1 MAAAVPNTD
10 ITAMLGSLMEIIC
23 KYEEKDPDNPPNEG
37 DYLLAMN
44 TLKALNDRKGN
55 FTSVHRQVIVQIR
68 ERIRRVP
75 NLSELTSRHASW
87 MMKKMMGYINCD
99 VCGSQLANE
108 YALNR
113 HKKRSSCR
121 EMRARLFFF
130 SEKFSI
136 RRERWEARGWK
147 IDVAFV
153 AAMFSIH
160 DNSQPKILMLP
171 DVREFSCTFMMI
183 PRRLVPRHFWE
194 SIWSATA
201 QSVNPKFAFKYEPSM
216 FCADVR
222 RDGPAGFAKL
232 YRHSIMSQ
240 CEKIHIQSL
249 EEQFR
254 SAQVAL
260 RPNFF
265 HGPPGTHSN
274 RSYERWNLHPIDNQP
289 LLRMTLAP
297 ASRPR
302 FPCVPEHIN
311 RVAGATPLQME
322 IPAEFANFSTVLP
335 AGPAPPEPAPVA
347 QQPGDPVSSD
357 DGSDDS
363 VVSFNV

>member
-75 NLSELTSRHASW
+75 NLSELTSRHADW
-87 MMKKMMGYINCD
+87 MMKKLMGYINCD
-99 VCGSQLANE
+99 ICGSQLANE

-113 HKKRSSCR
+113 HKKRASCR
-121 EMRARLFFF
+121 QMRARLFYF
-130 SEKFSI
+130 SEKFAA
-136 RRERWEARGWK
+136 RRAKWEEKGWK
-147 IDVAFV
+147 IDLAFV
-153 AAMFSIH
+153 AAMFSLH
-160 DNSQPKILMLP
+160 DNSVPKILTLP
-171 DVREFSCTFMMI
+171 DVREFSCPHLMI

-201 QSVNPKFAFKYEPSM
+201 QSVNPKFAFKFEPAM
-216 FCADVR
+216 FCQEIR
-222 RDGPAGFAKL
+222 RDGPSGFGKL

-240 CEKIHIQSL
+240 CERIHLQNL
-249 EEQFR
+249 DEQYR
-254 SAQVAL
+254 SSQVAM

-265 HGPPGTHSN
+265 HGPPGTHSE
-274 RSYERWNLHPIDNQP
+274 RSYERWNIHPIDLLP

-322 IPAEFANFSTVLP
+322 FPAEFANFSTVLP
-335 AGPAPPEPAPVA
+335 SEPAPVS
-347 QQPGDPVSSD
+347 QQPGDPVPSD
-357 DGSDDS
+357 DGSDGS
-363 VVSFNV
+363 VVSLNV